1 MIRIA
6 TRGLRQGG
14 WRSILL
20 LGLAA
25 ALPAAAQEA
34 AMTKRA
40 TDLRDSPAEAAARVR
55 PLAAQTVL
63 TRLTERSGP
72 WVQVRLA
79 DGATGWLHLF
89 DLGPT
94 SGGAS
99 TTAPAESSG
108 SGLLRGVTGLLGRG
122 SSSSATT
129 STSASGI
136 RGLDKADIQRA
147 QPNLAAVAQV
157 EGLRQ
162 SDAQARD
169 FAARANLQAVAVDPL
184 PAPPRPASTQ
194 ADPSR
199 PQQ

>member
-1 MIRIA
+1 
-6 TRGLRQGG
+6 
-14 WRSILL
+14 
-20 LGLAA
+20 
-25 ALPAAAQEA
+25 
-34 AMTKRA
+34 MTKRA
-40 TDLRDSPAEAAARVR
+40 TELRDGPAEAAARVR